1 MSLDKEYGELRRHYA
16 EPDFTAMECDDQ
28 LPLVSKIGRGPRGH
42 GVYPQVSIDKAGTY
56 VVQFV
61 DDVTGEVVLTSDNLS
76 AGDVTVTSTPKNP
89 VAGDSVNVTFHVR
102 RGDSTQDFTCL
113 LPPGATGSRIYCDS
127 DVKEPED
134 VGHAY
139 RSTINDLMIYGNAHW
154 DSKPLPRVNDVVV
167 FRTSEALGFGTIE
180 AVENGQVVY
189 TSRVTVGVPDVG
201 IDSATGQWTLDG
213 EPTGVMAVGPQGPK
227 GDPGKDG
234 RDGKKGDQGEKGDPG
249 VPGEKGDPGEKGEQG
264 LPATM
269 VKRHVYEA
277 EQPDFDIQRTD
288 ADGNVYSVDMWLPR
302 GADGKS
308 VDIQGGV
315 YKVDQLP
322 DFDDTPVNR
331 AFVVEDGDY
340 RYDLYIRGFEPV
352 MAEEGGPWT
361 VVEDWQGYPGF
372 SLRVLNTAY
381 RIDEAEALHIPKDE
395 VSQYLIPSTNVIDG
409 DVVVDNDW
417 RLGLVGSSFDGSGDY
432 TVTYLTTAEVTWD
445 HVTGKPVLDATQFK
459 NDGGTIMLSDD
470 VVNALKPNFET
481 FFEEDDNVAAKLTLY
496 KSNGEKA
503 TSPIVAICAD
513 DNTDIMEQ
521 IGTFSVFSGGYV
533 TLSTA
538 EGKSFGSK
546 WIGSDLKPGSIE
558 LFYRTLSGDEAN
570 SWDDGPTVTINVS
583 EKRSLVSADRG
594 MFFQIGNSAHHVTD
608 AYIDTLHYETLDPPI
623 SGDAS
628 IATTE
633 SAGIVKPDG
642 TSITVDADGTIHSVG
657 GGGGGSYE
665 LPVATDDT
673 LGGVKASD
681 QILVAGDGAMSLA
694 PGSVAGDE
702 IKSNSILPYHL
713 SGGCVSAGKIQDNAV
728 TTDKVAD
735 GAITAAKIASGVIP
749 DINGL
754 VAKPGS
760 GNGTSGQMLV
770 TNGDGTTQWVT
781 VPEGTAYSADD
792 ATLQLSGTQFSVKD
806 GGITAAKIA
815 DGTITA
821 GKLATGILPTTATM
835 EDFRSYIGYT
845 A

>member
-1 MSLDKEYGELRRHYA
+1 MSIEKEYGEPRRHYV
-16 EPDFTAMECDDQ
+16 EPDYTAMECDDQ

-42 GVYPQVSIDKAGTY
+42 GVYPQVSVDKAGTY
-56 VVQFV
+56 IVQFI

-154 DSKPLPRVNDVVV
+154 DSKPLPRVNDVVI

-189 TSRVTVGVPDVG
+189 TSRVAVGVPDVG

-234 RDGKKGDQGEKGDPG
+234 RDGLKGDQGEKGDPG

-269 VKRHVYEA
+269 VVRTVQEA
-277 EQPDFDIQRTD
+277 DEPNVVIQKTSQ
-288 ADGNVYSVDMWLPR
+288 AGNVYSMDFYFPR

-308 VDIQGGV
+308 VDVQGGV
-315 YKVDQLP
+315 YTVDQLP
-322 DFDDTPVNR
+322 DFDETPVNR
-331 AFVVEDGDY
+331 AFVVMDGDY

-352 MAEEGGPWT
+352 LAEEGGPWT

-372 SLRVLNTAY
+372 SLRVLNTTY
-381 RIDEAEALHIPKDE
+381 RIDESEALHIPKDE

-417 RLGLVGSSFDGSGDY
+417 RIGLVGSSFDDSGDY

-445 HVTGKPVLDATQFK
+445 HVTGKPVLDVTQFK
-459 NDGGTIMLSDD
+459 SDGGTISLSDS
-470 VVNALKPNFET
+470 VLASL
-481 FFEEDDNVAAKLTLY
+481 AK
-496 KSNGEKA
+496 
-503 TSPIVAICAD
+503 AD
-513 DNTDIMEQ
+513 TAVQ
-521 IGTFSVFSGGYV
+521 PT
-533 TLSTA
+533 TLSAAIDA
-538 EGKSFGSK
+538 EADVRDKADKLIQQSVDDKLDSDDLVAGSG
-546 WIGSDLKPGSIE
+546 ISISNDPE
-558 LFYRTLSGDEAN
+558 SGH
-570 SWDDGPTVTINVS
+570 VTIAATGGGTGV
-583 EKRSLVSADRG
+583 
-594 MFFQIGNSAHHVTD
+594 
-608 AYIDTLHYETLDPPI
+608 P
-623 SGDAS
+623 

-633 SAGIVKPDG
+633 AAGIVKPDG
-642 TSITVDADGTIHSVG
+642 TTVTVDEDGTIHSS
-657 GGGGGSYE
+657 GGSGVGVPFPSGTMLIDGYVSKLFAYASIVNDYPMPALE
-665 LPVATDDT
+665 FASEPIDNIEDPTTQSKIHTIIAPSYIAVNHITTSDGHKILTRISGGAFNVVAFNAA
-673 LGGVKASD
+673 GD
-681 QILVAGDGAMSLA
+681 QINTIAYFGLA
-694 PGSVAGDE
+694 ENARQPMIGTDV
-702 IKSNSILPYHL
+702 NSEGFIDPESYLLASTELYGL
-713 SGGCVSAGKIQDNAV
+713 A
-728 TTDKVAD
+728 KV
-735 GAITAAKIASGVIP
+735 
-749 DINGL
+749 
-754 VAKPGS
+754 
-760 GNGTSGQMLV
+760 
-770 TNGDGTTQWVT
+770 DGTTVISNNGVLSAN
-781 VPEGTAYSADD
+781 VPDVAT
-792 ATLQLSGTQFSVKD
+792 ATL
-806 GGITAAKIA
+806 
-815 DGTITA
+815 
-821 GKLATGILPTTATM
+821 P
-835 EDFRSYIGYT
+835 DFRAYIGYSVK

>member
-42 GVYPQVSIDKAGTY
+42 GVYPQVSVDKAGTY

-134 VGHAY
+134 IGHAY

-154 DSKPLPRVNDVVV
+154 DSKPLPRVNDVVI

-189 TSRVTVGVPDVG
+189 TSRVAVGVPDVG

-213 EPTGVMAVGPQGPK
+213 ELTGVMARGPQGPK

-234 RDGKKGDQGEKGDPG
+234 KDGKKGDQGEKGDPG

-322 DFDDTPVNR
+322 DFDSTPVNR
-331 AFVVEDGDY
+331 AFVVEDNDY

-381 RIDEAEALHIPKDE
+381 RIDESEALHIPKDE

-459 NDGGTIMLSDD
+459 NDGGTISLSDSVLASLAKAD
-470 VVNALKPNFET
+470 TAVQPTTLSAAIDAEADARDKADELLQQSI
-481 FFEEDDNVAAKLTLY
+481 DDKL
-496 KSNGEKA
+496 G
-503 TSPIVAICAD
+503 AD
-513 DNTDIMEQ
+513 DLVA
-521 IGTFSVFSGGYV
+521 GSG
-533 TLSTA
+533 
-538 EGKSFGSK
+538 
-546 WIGSDLKPGSIE
+546 ISISNDPE
-558 LFYRTLSGDEAN
+558 SGH
-570 SWDDGPTVTINVS
+570 VTI
-583 EKRSLVSADRG
+583 
-594 MFFQIGNSAHHVTD
+594 
-608 AYIDTLHYETLDPPI
+608 
-623 SGDAS
+623 AS
-628 IATTE
+628 TGGGTGVPIATTE
-633 SAGIVKPDG
+633 AAGIVKPDG
-642 TSITVDADGTIHSVG
+642 ISITVDADGTIHSVG

-665 LPVATDDT
+665 LPVATTDT

-681 QILVAGDGAMSLA
+681 HILVAAGGAMSLA
-694 PGSVAGDE
+694 PDSVTSDELAGGSVMTNHLADLCVTSAK
-702 IKSNSILPYHL
+702 ISNDA
-713 SGGCVSAGKIQDNAV
+713 VTTGKIADTSV

-749 DINGL
+749 DTSGL
-754 VAKPGS
+754 VAKPAN
-760 GNGTSGQMLV
+760 GNGTFGQMLV
-770 TNGDGTTQWVT
+770 TNGDGTTQWADVH
-781 VPEGTAYSADD
+781 EGTTYIGGDGIKVDGTEIGILTSNVKTIAVGSDSSGVVTFNMEHVFGSGDGAMQGHSLIADAAYFAHDGN
-792 ATLQLSGTQFSVKD
+792 ALTIKD
-806 GGITAAKIA
+806 GV
-815 DGTITA
+815 
-821 GKLATGILPTTATM
+821 LPTTATM